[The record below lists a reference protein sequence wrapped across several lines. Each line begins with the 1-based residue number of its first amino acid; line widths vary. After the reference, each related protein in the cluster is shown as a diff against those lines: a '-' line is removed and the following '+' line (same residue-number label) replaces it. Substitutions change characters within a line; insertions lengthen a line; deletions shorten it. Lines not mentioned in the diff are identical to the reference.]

1 LSLQSNPGSE
11 VDTTEISVRAR
22 KVVEVLTREFPSRN
36 GLYAGNLSRAAEFI
50 EKEFSSLGME
60 IESQVYG
67 TYSTRVKNLI
77 VEKRGRNT
85 AKPLII
91 IGAHYDTAVDTPGA
105 DDNASGVAGLL
116 ELARLLR
123 EYPNERTIQFVAFT
137 LEEPPYFNT
146 AKMGSHVYAKRL
158 KVDRT
163 SVQLMISLE
172 MIGYGGEHLKQS
184 YPFPLMRTLGRYPR
198 VGDFIGIV
206 GNIRTRRL
214 VGAVKAAMREGCKIG
229 VESLSAPGFI
239 PPLYLSDHSSFW
251 KQQYPAIMITDTA
264 FLRNPNYHNQGDTDQ
279 TLNYEFLAEVVKGV
293 SRAVIA
299 LDQRH

>member
-1 LSLQSNPGSE
+1 M
-11 VDTTEISVRAR
+11 
-22 KVVEVLTREFPSRN
+22 EVLTRNFPSRN

-60 IESQVYG
+60 VESQVYG

-85 AKPLII
+85 AKPSII
-91 IGAHYDTAVDTPGA
+91 IGAHYDTVINTPGA

-137 LEEPPYFNT
+137 LEEPPYFHT
-146 AKMGSHVYAKRL
+146 AKMGSRMYARRL
-158 KVDRT
+158 KADGIR
-163 SVQLMISLE
+163 VQLMISLE
-172 MIGYGGEHLKQS
+172 MIGYAGEHQKQS
-184 YPFPLMRTLGRYPR
+184 YPFPLMRMLGRYPR
-198 VGDFIGIV
+198 TGDFVGIV
-206 GNIRTRRL
+206 GNMRTRRL
-214 VGAVKAAMREGCKIG
+214 AGVVKASMREACSIG

-251 KQQYPAIMITDTA
+251 KQRYPALMITDTA
-264 FLRNPNYHNQGDTDQ
+264 FLRNPNYHNQGDTDN
-279 TLNYEFLAEVVKGV
+279 TLNYGFLAEVVKGV
-293 SRAVIA
+293 YHAVIA
-299 LDQRH
+299 LDQRQ

>member
-1 LSLQSNPGSE
+1 MSSASSE
-11 VDTTEISVRAR
+11 IDTTEISVRAR

-36 GLYAGNLSRAAEFI
+36 GLYAGNLSRAAEFV
-50 EKEFSSLGME
+50 EKEFSSLGLE
-60 IESQVYG
+60 VESQAYG

-85 AKPLII
+85 AKPSII
-91 IGAHYDTAVDTPGA
+91 IGAHYDTVIDTPGA

-137 LEEPPYFNT
+137 LEEPPYFYT
-146 AKMGSHVYAKRL
+146 AKMGSRMYAKRL
-158 KVDRT
+158 KVDGIR
-163 SVQLMISLE
+163 VQLMISLE
-172 MIGYGGEHLKQS
+172 MIGYAGEHIKQS
-184 YPFPLMRTLGRYPR
+184 YPFPLMRWLGRYPR
-198 VGDFIGIV
+198 TGDFIGIV

-214 VGAVKAAMREGCKIG
+214 VGVVKAAMREACTIR

-251 KQQYPAIMITDTA
+251 KNRYPALMITDTA

-279 TLNYEFLAEVVKGV
+279 TLNYGFLAEVVKGLYH
-293 SRAVIA
+293 AVIA
-299 LDQRH
+299 LDQR

>member
-1 LSLQSNPGSE
+1 MSSTRLE
-11 VDTTEISVRAR
+11 VDTTEISSRAR
-22 KVVEVLTREFPSRN
+22 RVVEVLARNFPSRN

-50 EKEFSSLGME
+50 ENEFSFLGME
-60 IESQVYG
+60 VESQAYG

-77 VEKRGRNT
+77 VEKRGRNI
-85 AKPLII
+85 AMPSIV
-91 IGAHYDTAVDTPGA
+91 IGAHYDTVIDTPGA

-123 EYPNERTIQFVAFT
+123 GYPNERTIQFVAFT
-137 LEEPPYFNT
+137 LEEPPYFYT
-146 AKMGSHVYAKRL
+146 SKMGSRMYAKRL
-158 KVDRT
+158 KVDGIR
-163 SVQLMISLE
+163 VQLMISLE
-172 MIGYGGEHLKQS
+172 MIGYAGEDLKQS

-198 VGDFIGIV
+198 TGNFIGIV

-214 VGAVKAAMREGCKIG
+214 VGAMKAAMREACTIG

-251 KQQYPAIMITDTA
+251 KQRYPALMITDTA

-279 TLNYEFLAEVVKGV
+279 SLNYGFLAEVVKGV
-293 SRAVIA
+293 YHAVIA
-299 LDQRH
+299 LDERH